1 MPADDRFR
9 FDDDERRTPLRPDS
23 REPNPEQSVN
33 ARQPRAT
40 PMRTF
45 KDMELMPKCEDLELQ
60 DRARTTAISK
70 RRQEGGED

>member
-1 MPADDRFR
+1 MQADDRLE
-9 FDDDERRTPLRPDS
+9 FDDDEHRTPLRPDS
-23 REPNPEQSVN
+23 REPDPEQSVKE
-33 ARQPRAT
+33 RQPRAA